1 MSDDHALFVT
11 APAGLEPLLAT
22 EIRALGLDPVHE
34 RRGGVECHGSL
45 AQAYRLCLWS
55 RIGNRLLLPLASF
68 PAPDPD
74 ALYAGMREVD
84 WLAHMTAEG
93 SLAIDVTGVRPAIA
107 HSRYA
112 AQKAKDAVVDQ
123 IRDAT
128 GLRPTVDLERPDC
141 RFHLHLA
148 GEQATVSLDLSG
160 DSLHRRGYREP
171 GTAAP
176 LKENLAAAVLMRADW
191 PAIAAEGGSLYDPFC
206 GSGTLAIEA
215 AWMASDTAPGLLRTH
230 YGFLGW
236 KQHDDT
242 IWKELVDE
250 ALERQE
256 QGIETL
262 PVIVAT
268 DHDPVAIR
276 LTRDNLRRAGLD
288 GRVHVERREFGDLAP
303 AERHRAGLVV
313 MNPPYGERLAMDR
326 ELVPLYAR
334 IGDVLR
340 GRFAGWQAI
349 LLTGADVEIGLRP
362 DKSWRVFNGA
372 IPCRLERF
380 IIEQDAAEASSEL
393 AEPLVNRVLKNRRQL
408 GRWLKQQNITNYRL
422 YDADMPEF
430 ALAIDVYGSR
440 GGDWLHVQ
448 EYQAP
453 STVDA
458 RDARARLRAA
468 LNALP
473 QALDVPE
480 QRLVYKVRSRQ
491 RGDSQYQRQASEG
504 LWLEVREGACK
515 LLVNLTDYLD
525 TGLFLDHRPV
535 RHWLGEQAAG
545 KRLLNLFCYTG
556 AATVHAA
563 VNGARETVSVDL
575 SRTYLDWLKRNL
587 ALNGQDSP
595 AHRVERADCR
605 AWLRQDRGSYDLIFL
620 DPPSFSNSKRM
631 DGTLD
636 VQRDHVDL
644 IREALARLA
653 PDGTLVFSTNLKRF
667 RLDRD
672 ALADVAI
679 EDRSQWSIPKD
690 FARSKRIHQ
699 CFFIRRSA

>member
-148 GEQATVSLDLSG
+148 GDQAAVSLDLSG

-176 LKENLAAAVLMRADW
+176 LKENLAAAVLLRADW

>member
-22 EIRALGLDPVHE
+22 EIRALGLDPVRE
-34 RRGGVECHGSL
+34 RRGGVDCQGSL

-55 RIGNRLLLPLASF
+55 RIGNRVLLPLASF

-84 WLAHMTAEG
+84 WLAHMAAEG

-123 IRDAT
+123 IREAT

-148 GEQATVSLDLSG
+148 GDQATVSLDLSG

-408 GRWLKQQNITNYRL
+408 GRWLKQQGITNYRV
-422 YDADMPEF
+422 YDADIPEF

-473 QALDVPE
+473 EALDVPE

-575 SRTYLDWLKRNL
+575 SRTYLDWLQRNL
-587 ALNGQDSP
+587 ALNGQDSA

-605 AWLRQDRGSYDLIFL
+605 EWLRQDRGSYDLIFL

-667 RLDRD
+667 RLDRN
-672 ALADVAI
+672 ALADVEI

-699 CFFIRRSA
+699 CYFIRRPA